1 MRNTDNGVIGSDQTA
16 VMARLALDELIDQLL
31 HSNALSLKL
40 TANPLVADRAWHLT
54 ENTCIRA
61 FSADDP
67 QAKKRAHHALFI
79 LYQSW
84 LADPLSPAAANQFH
98 PLLSGIRNYI
108 ESEWLRAESKRFH
121 HQRPMLNA
129 GNIVD
134 ELRALCQQHPASHH
148 PLFDFLASEASAAQ
162 IDYFFKSDS
171 ALNLLFFDLVA
182 MGLVGSLPETRAE
195 IAQNLWDEIGQGS
208 TEITHVNLYKD
219 LLKRRNS
226 ALPDNHFAHL
236 YEWQGLAGYNA
247 FMLGGVNR
255 QHYYKSLGVMAMTE
269 LLDPPQYEKLV
280 AGCRRI
286 GLSERDVHYYAEHI
300 TVDIGHADGWL
311 NNVIVPIGK
320 KHPAA
325 MEEVFFGA
333 ALRLQTC
340 NDYYDGLLAA
350 LQSLGGSLSSHSV
363 PPSE

>member
-1 MRNTDNGVIGSDQTA
+1 
-16 VMARLALDELIDQLL
+16 
-31 HSNALSLKL
+31 
-40 TANPLVADRAWHLT
+40 
-54 ENTCIRA
+54 
-61 FSADDP
+61 
-67 QAKKRAHHALFI
+67 
-79 LYQSW
+79 
-84 LADPLSPAAANQFH
+84 
-98 PLLSGIRNYI
+98 
-108 ESEWLRAESKRFH
+108 
-121 HQRPMLNA
+121 MLNA

-195 IAQNLWDEIGQGS
+195 IAQNLWDEIGRGS

-219 LLKRRNS
+219 LLKRRNI

-255 QHYYKSLGVMAMTE
+255 LHYYKSLGVMAMTS
-269 LLDPPQYEKLV
+269 
-280 AGCRRI
+280 CSTRRSMKTGG
-286 GLSERDVHYYAEHI
+286 GLSADWAFRARRALLCRTYHGRYRPCGRLAEQC
-300 TVDIGHADGWL
+300 DCADWQ
-311 NNVIVPIGK
+311 

>member
-1 MRNTDNGVIGSDQTA
+1 
-16 VMARLALDELIDQLL
+16 
-31 HSNALSLKL
+31 
-40 TANPLVADRAWHLT
+40 
-54 ENTCIRA
+54 
-61 FSADDP
+61 
-67 QAKKRAHHALFI
+67 
-79 LYQSW
+79 
-84 LADPLSPAAANQFH
+84 
-98 PLLSGIRNYI
+98 
-108 ESEWLRAESKRFH
+108 
-121 HQRPMLNA
+121 MLNA

-195 IAQNLWDEIGQGS
+195 IAQNLWDEIGRGS

-219 LLKRRNS
+219 LLKRRNI

-269 LLDPPQYEKLV
+269 LLDPPQYENWWRAVGGLGFPSATCITMPNISRSTSV
-280 AGCRRI
+280 MRTAG
-286 GLSERDVHYYAEHI
+286 
-300 TVDIGHADGWL
+300 
-311 NNVIVPIGK
+311 
-320 KHPAA
+320 
-325 MEEVFFGA
+325 
-333 ALRLQTC
+333 
-340 NDYYDGLLAA
+340 
-350 LQSLGGSLSSHSV
+350 
-363 PPSE
+363 

>member
-1 MRNTDNGVIGSDQTA
+1 
-16 VMARLALDELIDQLL
+16 
-31 HSNALSLKL
+31 
-40 TANPLVADRAWHLT
+40 
-54 ENTCIRA
+54 
-61 FSADDP
+61 
-67 QAKKRAHHALFI
+67 
-79 LYQSW
+79 
-84 LADPLSPAAANQFH
+84 
-98 PLLSGIRNYI
+98 
-108 ESEWLRAESKRFH
+108 
-121 HQRPMLNA
+121 MLNA

-219 LLKRRNS
+219 LLKRRNI
-226 ALPDNHFAHL
+226 ALPDNHFVHL

-247 FMLGGVNR
+247 FMVGGVNR

-286 GLSERDVHYYAEHI
+286 GLSDRDVHYYAEHI

-325 MEEVFFGA
+325 MEEVYFGA

-350 LQSLGGSLSSHSV
+350 LQSLDGSASSHSV

>member
-1 MRNTDNGVIGSDQTA
+1 
-16 VMARLALDELIDQLL
+16 MARLALDELIDQLL

-40 TANPLVADRAWHLT
+40 TANPLVADRDWHLT
-54 ENTCIRA
+54 ENTCI

-67 QAKKRAHHALFI
+67 QAKSVRTTRCSFS
-79 LYQSW
+79 QSW
-84 LADPLSPAAANQFH
+84 LCRPLAPAARLQSVSSCFRD
-98 PLLSGIRNYI
+98 RNYI

-219 LLKRRNS
+219 LLKRRNI

-286 GLSERDVHYYAEHI
+286 GLSSATCI
-300 TVDIGHADGWL
+300 TMPNIS
-311 NNVIVPIGK
+311 
-320 KHPAA
+320 
-325 MEEVFFGA
+325 
-333 ALRLQTC
+333 RST
-340 NDYYDGLLAA
+340 
-350 LQSLGGSLSSHSV
+350 SV
-363 PPSE
+363 MRMAG

>member
-16 VMARLALDELIDQLL
+16 VMTRLALDELIDQLL

-219 LLKRRNS
+219 LLKRRNI

-247 FMLGGVNR
+247 FMLGGVN
-255 QHYYKSLGVMAMTE
+255 GV
-269 LLDPPQYEKLV
+269 
-280 AGCRRI
+280 
-286 GLSERDVHYYAEHI
+286 
-300 TVDIGHADGWL
+300 
-311 NNVIVPIGK
+311 
-320 KHPAA
+320 
-325 MEEVFFGA
+325 
-333 ALRLQTC
+333 
-340 NDYYDGLLAA
+340 
-350 LQSLGGSLSSHSV
+350 
-363 PPSE
+363 

>member
-1 MRNTDNGVIGSDQTA
+1 M
-16 VMARLALDELIDQLL
+16 
-31 HSNALSLKL
+31 
-40 TANPLVADRAWHLT
+40 
-54 ENTCIRA
+54 
-61 FSADDP
+61 
-67 QAKKRAHHALFI
+67 
-79 LYQSW
+79 
-84 LADPLSPAAANQFH
+84 
-98 PLLSGIRNYI
+98 
-108 ESEWLRAESKRFH
+108 
-121 HQRPMLNA
+121 
-129 GNIVD
+129 
-134 ELRALCQQHPASHH
+134 
-148 PLFDFLASEASAAQ
+148 
-162 IDYFFKSDS
+162 
-171 ALNLLFFDLVA
+171 
-182 MGLVGSLPETRAE
+182 GSLPETRAE

-208 TEITHVNLYKD
+208 IEITHVNLYKD
-219 LLKRRNS
+219 LLKRRNI

>member
-1 MRNTDNGVIGSDQTA
+1 
-16 VMARLALDELIDQLL
+16 
-31 HSNALSLKL
+31 
-40 TANPLVADRAWHLT
+40 
-54 ENTCIRA
+54 
-61 FSADDP
+61 
-67 QAKKRAHHALFI
+67 
-79 LYQSW
+79 
-84 LADPLSPAAANQFH
+84 
-98 PLLSGIRNYI
+98 
-108 ESEWLRAESKRFH
+108 
-121 HQRPMLNA
+121 MLNA

-219 LLKRRNS
+219 LLKRRNI

-255 QHYYKSLGVMAMTE
+255 QHYYKSLGVMAMTSCSTRRSMKNWWRAVGG
-269 LLDPPQYEKLV
+269 LGFPSATCITMPNISRSTSV
-280 AGCRRI
+280 MRTAG
-286 GLSERDVHYYAEHI
+286 
-300 TVDIGHADGWL
+300 
-311 NNVIVPIGK
+311 
-320 KHPAA
+320 
-325 MEEVFFGA
+325 
-333 ALRLQTC
+333 
-340 NDYYDGLLAA
+340 
-350 LQSLGGSLSSHSV
+350 
-363 PPSE
+363 

>member
-1 MRNTDNGVIGSDQTA
+1 MRNTDNGVIGRDQTA

-40 TANPLVADRAWHLT
+40 TANPQVADRAWHLA

-67 QAKKRAHHALFI
+67 QAKSARTMRCSSSISPGLPTRSRRRLPISFI
-79 LYQSW
+79 RCS
-84 LADPLSPAAANQFH
+84 PGSEITLS
-98 PLLSGIRNYI
+98 LSGCGRKANVSTARDRCSTPAISSTNC
-108 ESEWLRAESKRFH
+108 
-121 HQRPMLNA
+121 
-129 GNIVD
+129 
-134 ELRALCQQHPASHH
+134 ALCQQHPASHH

-219 LLKRRNS
+219 LLKRRNI

-286 GLSERDVHYYAEHI
+286 GLSDRDVHYYAEHI

-325 MEEVFFGA
+325 MEEVYFGA

-350 LQSLGGSLSSHSV
+350 LQSLDGSASSHSV